1 MHAAGSSAA
10 APTCMCA
17 AFSQL
22 ATSVASR
29 QQQHRGCLRWWRRR
43 SCGARPQRRRRLD
56 SDRYRIVRSTACSH
70 FPRDAMRFLAV
81 VYLIQIYTII
91 ISFTLGIRLPRYW
104 IRSALISDPAASH
117 APARLYAAC
126 ATAASRND
134 AAVPRGMLPA
144 VNHRCTGAEP
154 SSLSSIYHERHAR
167 ALREFLLSLAVHR
180 QLRHLP
186 RQGRRRRRHRADTD
200 RADRTIFLPAQRTV
214 RALVC
219 ELLWLCTGKRSAA
232 SIAPGCC

>member
-1 MHAAGSSAA
+1 M
-10 APTCMCA
+10 
-17 AFSQL
+17 
-22 ATSVASR
+22 ASR

-56 SDRYRIVRSTACSH
+56 RYRTTYSLASH
-70 FPRDAMRFLAV
+70 FPRAMRCDSWPSF
-81 VYLIQIYTII
+81 IYDTNLYYHLPFRIHVLRLEH
-91 ISFTLGIRLPRYW
+91 SF
-104 IRSALISDPAASH
+104 PAATH
-117 APARLYAAC
+117 RPACAAC
-126 ATAASRND
+126 ATGASRND
-134 AAVPRGMLPA
+134 AAVPRGTLPA

-154 SSLSSIYHERHAR
+154 SNLSSIYHERHAR

-186 RQGRRRRRHRADTD
+186 RQGRRRRRHRADAD

-219 ELLWLCTGKRSAA
+219 ELLWLCTGKRSQCMCSLPRSLLAA
-232 SIAPGCC
+232 DQPSLRLTASAAMSSWM